1 MNSFFTS
8 TQYKNWI
15 KTEEQLQSI
24 EKTKIQRIVKRINE
38 VNALIKKEN
47 EEKSH
52 ELSAE
57 NIDKI
62 FTRFII
68 NSSPI

>member
-1 MNSFFTS
+1 MSQINIYIIQIKNTKMNSFFTS

-38 VNALIKKEN
+38 VNALIKK
-47 EEKSH
+47 
-52 ELSAE
+52 
-57 NIDKI
+57 
-62 FTRFII
+62 
-68 NSSPI
+68 